1 MRPSIDLQ
9 ALPFDTDE
17 MLRSLREWIECES
30 PTYDMPAVNRMMDI
44 AMRAL
49 AMEGASVERIP
60 GSFGFGD
67 CVRAH
72 FPHPAAGSPGILVLC
87 HLDTVHPVGTLS
99 KLPWRVEG
107 DKCYGPGLLDMKGG
121 SFMALSAMRAL
132 RELAVNT
139 ALPVTFLLTSD
150 EEIGSPS
157 TRMLIESEAQRNRY
171 VLVPEPARR
180 DGGVV
185 TGRYAIARY
194 RLTATG
200 RPSHAGLRLGEG
212 VSAISEIAHQV
223 GVVEGMTNDDC
234 TFSVG
239 VLSGGQWV
247 TCVATT
253 ASIEI
258 LNMSKTEALLAD
270 GRQRLAA
277 LTPRRPE
284 ATLALEHGV
293 CRPLWTTTEK
303 DLALYETARLIAQD
317 LGFEIPNQYSAGG
330 SDGNF
335 TGALGVPT
343 LDGLGPRGEGPH
355 TLDEHI
361 VISSLAERGRLIAGL
376 LACLT

>member
-1 MRPSIDLQ
+1 MTTTTPGGALQ
-9 ALPFDTDE
+9 ALMADLKVLTD
-17 MLRSLREWIECES
+17 LES
-30 PTYDMPAVNRMMDI
+30 PSTDPAAIQRVMDVVEGWARDLGAETHALGGGTRVFRFGVRPGAADRPVLILTHADTVWPHGTLEDMPWRVDGDRLHGPGTYDMKAGIVGLFH
-44 AMRAL
+44 ALRAL
-49 AMEGASVERIP
+49 DGQWPRGGVT
-60 GSFGFGD
+60 
-67 CVRAH
+67 VLL
-72 FPHPAAGSPGILVLC
+72 SP
-87 HLDTVHPVGTLS
+87 
-99 KLPWRVEG
+99 
-107 DKCYGPGLLDMKGG
+107 
-121 SFMALSAMRAL
+121 
-132 RELAVNT
+132 
-139 ALPVTFLLTSD
+139 D

-247 TCVATT
+247 NCVATT